1 VTDETA
7 RGAGIRILII
17 DDDPGIR
24 SNLGGFLGNRG
35 YAVRTAGSAADAL
48 SALED
53 GTVRIVLL
61 DLRMPDVDGIELGRT
76 ILQRYPGLVIIILT
90 AYSTIE
96 TAVRAMRYGIYD
108 YLPKPVEPD
117 ELLLRLDRVVE
128 RLQLTSE
135 VADLRDRLQDRVAEG
150 LVGRTPAM
158 RRVRELTATAGQ
170 SDLAILIYG
179 ETGTGKEIVAR
190 AIHDQSE
197 CHAGPFVALNCAAI
211 PETLI
216 ESELFGHV
224 RGAFTGAMRAR
235 PGRLASAAG
244 GTLFLDEI
252 GAAPLALQAKLLR
265 ALQERVYY
273 PVGSDREEKHTARII
288 AAVNQEPRELVQS
301 GRLREDLYYRIGMF
315 RIDVPPL
322 RERLPDIPLLCAALL
337 ERAARRLGRTAP
349 RVAPDLIATFYAY
362 AWPGNVRELE
372 NVLSTMLALERGE
385 LLTPAALPPDYRRLA
400 AGAPAAE
407 PDQPR
412 SLAAAMQGFE
422 RHVVGEAL
430 RRHEGRLR
438 EAAEDLGIDERSLR
452 RKLRRFGLDRKAF
465 RPQGGAGGA
474 GAVGGEGTG
483 G

>member
-1 VTDETA
+1 VSAQPT

-35 YAVRTAGSAADAL
+35 YDVRTASGAAEAL
-48 SALED
+48 AALED
-53 GTVRIVLL
+53 GGVRIVLL

-76 ILQRYPGLVIIILT
+76 ILQRHPGLVIIILT

-135 VADLRDRLQDRVAEG
+135 VAELRDRLHERPGEG
-150 LVGRTPAM
+150 LIGRTPTM
-158 RRVRELTATAGQ
+158 RRVRELATTAAR

-197 CHAGPFVALNCAAI
+197 YRAGPFVALNCAAI

-235 PGRLASAAG
+235 PGRLASASN

-288 AAVNQEPRELVQS
+288 AAVNQEPRELVAS

-322 RERLPDIPLLCAALL
+322 RERLADIPLLSVALL
-337 ERAARRLGRTAP
+337 ERAARRLGHTSP
-349 RVAPDLIATFYAY
+349 RVTPDLIAAFYAY

-372 NVLSTMLALERGE
+372 NVLSTMLALEPGE

-400 AGAPAAE
+400 VGPLVADA
-407 PDQPR
+407 DQPR
-412 SLAAAMQGFE
+412 SLAAAIQGFE
-422 RHVVGEAL
+422 RHFVGEAL

-438 EAAEDLGIDERSLR
+438 EAADELGIDERSLR
-452 RKLRRFGLDRKAF
+452 RKLRRHGLDRKSF
-465 RPQGGAGGA
+465 KPQAGGDGPA
-474 GAVGGEGTG
+474 RA
-483 G
+483 

>member
-1 VTDETA
+1 VSAEQV

-35 YAVRTAGSAADAL
+35 YDVRTASGAAEAL
-48 SALED
+48 TALED

-76 ILQRYPGLVIIILT
+76 ILQRHPGLVIIILT

-135 VADLRDRLQDRVAEG
+135 VAELRDRLHEKPGEG

-158 RRVRELTATAGQ
+158 RRVRELAATAAR

-197 CHAGPFVALNCAAI
+197 CRAGPFVALNCAAI

-224 RGAFTGAMRAR
+224 RGAFTGALRAR
-235 PGRLASAAG
+235 PGRLASASS

-288 AAVNQEPRELVQS
+288 AAVNQEPRELVQN

-322 RERLPDIPLLCAALL
+322 RERLPDIPLLAAALL
-337 ERAARRLGRTAP
+337 ERAARRLARSQP
-349 RVAPDLIATFYAY
+349 RVAPDLIAAFYAY

-372 NVLSTMLALERGE
+372 NVLSTMLALEPGE
-385 LLTPAALPPDYRRLA
+385 LLTPAALPPDYRRIV
-400 AGAPAAE
+400 AGAPTSE
-407 PDQPR
+407 PEAPR
-412 SLAAAMQGFE
+412 SLTAAIQGFE
-422 RHVVGEAL
+422 RHFIGEAL

-438 EAAEDLGIDERSLR
+438 EAAEELGIDERSLR
-452 RKLRRFGLDRKAF
+452 RKLRRHGLDRKSF
-465 RPQGGAGGA
+465 KPQAQAAADGAGR
-474 GAVGGEGTG
+474 TG
-483 G
+483 I

>member
-1 VTDETA
+1 VSADA
-7 RGAGIRILII
+7 NRGAGIRILII

-35 YAVRTAGSAADAL
+35 YSVRTAGTAAEAL
-48 SALED
+48 ESLED
-53 GTVRIVLL
+53 GSVRIVLL

-76 ILQRYPGLVIIILT
+76 ILQRYPGLVILILT

-135 VADLRDRLQDRVAEG
+135 VADLRDRLQDRAAEG
-150 LVGRTPAM
+150 LIGRTPGM
-158 RRVRELTATAGQ
+158 RRVRELAATAAR
-170 SDLAILIYG
+170 SDLAVLVYG
-179 ETGTGKEIVAR
+179 ETGTGKELVAR
-190 AIHDQSE
+190 AIHDQSD
-197 CHAGPFVALNCAAI
+197 CRAGPFVALNCAAI

-224 RGAFTGAMRAR
+224 RGAFTGALRAR
-235 PGRLASAAG
+235 PGRIASAAG

-273 PVGSDREEKHTARII
+273 PVGSDKEEKHSVRIV
-288 AAVNQEPRELVQS
+288 AAVNQEPRELVAA

-322 RERLPDIPLLCAALL
+322 RERLPDIPLLADALL
-337 ERAARRLGRTAP
+337 ERAARRQGRIPP
-349 RVAPDLIATFYAY
+349 RVAPDLIAAFYAH

-372 NVLSTMLALERGE
+372 NVLSTMLALEKGE

-400 AGAPAAE
+400 TGAPAAE
-407 PDQPR
+407 TDRPR
-412 SLAAAMQGFE
+412 SLAAALQGFE
-422 RHVVGEAL
+422 RHIISETL

-438 EAAEDLGIDERSLR
+438 VAAVELGIDERSLR
-452 RKLRRFGLDRKAF
+452 RKLKRFGLDRKSFKVKAD
-465 RPQGGAGGA
+465 GAGGA
-474 GAVGGEGTG
+474 DGAGS
-483 G
+483 